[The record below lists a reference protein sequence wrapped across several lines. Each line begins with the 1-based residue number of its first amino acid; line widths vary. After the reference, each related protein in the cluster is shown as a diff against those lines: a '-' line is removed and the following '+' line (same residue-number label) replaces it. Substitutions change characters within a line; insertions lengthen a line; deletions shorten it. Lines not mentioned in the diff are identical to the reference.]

1 MTVATLVV
9 GSALLLIY
17 RQGDARFDPYN
28 VDRFLKPML
37 ATLDKTRCERPNP
50 LAPATCG
57 DALLVPDPTLTDYF
71 LNYLAAPLVW
81 YSVEPK
87 PVDDRLMAQMLARY
101 GRIWLA
107 RDRNAQADDAEG
119 RREWERYLTEHAYKV
134 GEERFGDWAR
144 LLRYS
149 AAGQPAEAA
158 KPWTGVRRHGAG
170 GSTVG
175 NRAKA

>member
-1 MTVATLVV
+1 MTIATLVV
-9 GSALLLIY
+9 SSALLLIY

-87 PVDDRLMAQMLARY
+87 PVDDRLMAQMLSALRPD
-101 GRIWLA
+101 LA
-107 RDRNAQADDAEG
+107 G
-119 RREWERYLTEHAYKV
+119 T
-134 GEERFGDWAR
+134 
-144 LLRYS
+144 
-149 AAGQPAEAA
+149 
-158 KPWTGVRRHGAG
+158 
-170 GSTVG
+170 
-175 NRAKA
+175 